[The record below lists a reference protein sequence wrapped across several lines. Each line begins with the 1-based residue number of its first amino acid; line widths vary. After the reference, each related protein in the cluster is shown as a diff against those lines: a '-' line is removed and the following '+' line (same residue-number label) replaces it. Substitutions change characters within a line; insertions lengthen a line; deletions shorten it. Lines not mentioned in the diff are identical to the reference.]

1 MSVLASLHGRRGGVQ
16 SKKVHAPAESEGFA
30 LAVASAMYW
39 GKLRDST
46 HPDFWRRIVAEVLHA
61 ESTTQQWADNEM
73 IAHFHGT
80 VLCGI
85 GQEGLQ
91 LYLQRK
97 FKGKTPT
104 ERSALLKDFV
114 GNIMYAYL
122 SRCKSGRDSDSA
134 LLLAS
139 KANID
144 AILQSKVLGGDSGWT
159 ASEFISAE
167 VWAACGEQ
175 AGLKDV
181 TIKLMTLIACGGRKV
196 EIKPICPDCNELR
209 AQHMGDRLNVKII
222 ACACESQEVSATNA
236 NKRTSA

>member
-1 MSVLASLHGRRGGVQ
+1 MMGDDGGWSGIVGIAGMSQVSTCALWGAPALARATRCAVMSVLASLHGRRGGVQ

-97 FKGKTPT
+97 RKKNFSNPSPWARRRSLLPT
-104 ERSALLKDFV
+104 RGAPRPRGTEVF
-114 GNIMYAYL
+114 N
-122 SRCKSGRDSDSA
+122 
-134 LLLAS
+134 LLLH
-139 KANID
+139 
-144 AILQSKVLGGDSGWT
+144 
-159 ASEFISAE
+159 
-167 VWAACGEQ
+167 
-175 AGLKDV
+175 
-181 TIKLMTLIACGGRKV
+181 KL
-196 EIKPICPDCNELR
+196 
-209 AQHMGDRLNVKII
+209 DRI
-222 ACACESQEVSATNA
+222 E
-236 NKRTSA
+236 RHG